1 VNTGWRFLLSSR
13 WAGYLALTVV
23 FALVCVFLGQWQLAR
38 RADAVAENNRVAENY
53 DAAPRPIDEVLAGLD
68 SFDTDDKWTAV
79 SLTGSYLSDS
89 QLLVRNRPL
98 DGQPGFELLVPFR
111 LDDGDV
117 IIIDRGWLPTGQL
130 QDKPDVVPDAPQGE
144 VTVVARLKAGEPR
157 LEGRKAAEGEIPS
170 IDLPTIAKTLDAPVY
185 TGAYGAL
192 ASESPSADTG
202 TLGTR
207 PPEDEGPHLSYAF
220 QWFVFAL
227 LGFVG
232 LGYAAR
238 QEFRLQNADDPD
250 EKERSAERERRR
262 QAKAKSDND
271 VEDELVE
278 RAARTPG
285 T

>member
-1 VNTGWRFLLSSR
+1 MNTGWRFLWSSR
-13 WAGYLALTVV
+13 WAGYLAVTVV
-23 FALVCVFLGQWQLAR
+23 FALVCVLLGCWQLAR
-38 RADAVAENNRVAENY
+38 RADAVAENNRVAANY
-53 DAAPRPIDEVLAGLD
+53 DAAPRPIGDVLGDLG
-68 SFDTDDKWTAV
+68 SFDAEDKWTTV
-79 SLTGSYLSDS
+79 SLTGSYLSDD
-89 QLLVRNRPL
+89 QLLVRNRPMG
-98 DGQPGFELLVPFR
+98 GQPGFELLVPFQ
-111 LDDGDV
+111 LDDGDIV
-117 IIIDRGWLPTGQL
+117 VVDRGWLPTGEL

-144 VTVVARLKAGEPR
+144 VTVVARLKAGEPT
-157 LEGRKAAEGEIPS
+157 LQGRTAAKGEIPS
-170 IDLPTIAKTLDAPVY
+170 IDLPTIAENLDAPVY

-250 EKERSAERERRR
+250 EQERAAERERRR
-262 QAKAKSDND
+262 RAKAKSDND
-271 VEDELVE
+271 IEDELVE
-278 RAARTPG
+278 QASRAERR
-285 T
+285 

>member
-1 VNTGWRFLLSSR
+1 MNTGWRFLASSR
-13 WAGYLALTVV
+13 WAGYLALTVI
-23 FALVCVFLGQWQLAR
+23 FALVCVLLGFWQLAR
-38 RADAVAENNRVAENY
+38 RADAVAENNRVAANY
-53 DAAPRPIDEVLAGLD
+53 DAAPRPIDDVLGDLE
-68 SFDTDDKWTAV
+68 SFDTEDKWSTV
-79 SLTGSYLSDS
+79 SMTGSYLSDE

-98 DGQPGFELLVPFR
+98 GGQPGFELLVPFR
-111 LDDGDV
+111 LDDGDIV
-117 IIIDRGWLPTGQL
+117 IIDRGWLPTGQL

-144 VTVVARLKAGEPR
+144 VTVVARLKAGEPT

-170 IDLPTIAKTLDAPVY
+170 IDLPTIAKNLDAPVY

-238 QEFRLQNADDPD
+238 QEYRLENADDPD
-250 EKERSAERERRR
+250 EKERAAERERRR
-262 QAKAKSDND
+262 RAKAKSDND
-271 VEDELVE
+271 IEDELVE
-278 RAARTPG
+278 RAARTEQR
-285 T
+285 

>member
-1 VNTGWRFLLSSR
+1 MNTGWRFLASSR
-13 WAGYLALTVV
+13 WAGYLALTVI
-23 FALVCVFLGQWQLAR
+23 FALVCVLLGFWQLAR
-38 RADAVAENNRVAENY
+38 RADAVAENNRVAANY
-53 DAAPRPIDEVLAGLD
+53 DAAPRPIDDVLGDLE
-68 SFDTDDKWTAV
+68 SFDTEDKWSTV
-79 SLTGSYLSDS
+79 SLTGSYLSDE

-98 DGQPGFELLVPFR
+98 GGQPGFELLVPFL

-117 IIIDRGWLPTGQL
+117 VIIDRGWLPTGQL

-144 VTVVARLKAGEPR
+144 VTVVARLKAGEPT
-157 LEGRKAAEGEIPS
+157 LEGRTAAEGEIPS
-170 IDLPTIAKTLDAPVY
+170 IDLPTIAKSLDAPVY

-238 QEFRLQNADDPD
+238 QEYRLENADDPD
-250 EKERSAERERRR
+250 EKERAAERERRR
-262 QAKAKSDND
+262 RAKAKSDND
-271 VEDELVE
+271 IEDELVE
-278 RAARTPG
+278 RAARTEQR
-285 T
+285 